1 MKEKSVEITEPI
13 NQLSLYG
20 YKRYFDL
27 FTNLVKKNKL
37 PNCILLSGQKGIG
50 KSTFAFHFINSLLS
64 KGEKHEY
71 SLEKYKINEDN
82 YTYNQVING
91 THFNFFRVFSDTLN
105 SQIKIDQSRNLIKF
119 LSKTTYKSNFKF
131 ILIEDI
137 ENFNVNASNAILK
150 SLEEPNANTFF
161 FLIHNNSYQ
170 ILETIK
176 SRCMIFKIHFS
187 ENEKKNIFLN
197 IINNHYP
204 DLSDINIDN
213 NLYLNTPGNLLHKN
227 LLIKNSRLENYKSIL
242 PLINLFL
249 DKYSE
254 TKNIQTLNYAS
265 FYIQKFYND
274 LIYTD
279 KKTLSISLNN
289 YFNIL
294 NQINFIKKFNLN
306 EKNSFIWIK
315 DLLQNEAR

>member
-1 MKEKSVEITEPI
+1 MKYIKNLLIAI
-13 NQLSLYG
+13 
-20 YKRYFDL
+20 
-27 FTNLVKKNKL
+27 FTFF
-37 PNCILLSGQKGIG
+37 S
-50 KSTFAFHFINSLLS
+50 
-64 KGEKHEY
+64 
-71 SLEKYKINEDN
+71 
-82 YTYNQVING
+82 
-91 THFNFFRVFSDTLN
+91 FN
-105 SQIKIDQSRNLIKF
+105 I
-119 LSKTTYKSNFKF
+119 
-131 ILIEDI
+131 
-137 ENFNVNASNAILK
+137 NASNAILK